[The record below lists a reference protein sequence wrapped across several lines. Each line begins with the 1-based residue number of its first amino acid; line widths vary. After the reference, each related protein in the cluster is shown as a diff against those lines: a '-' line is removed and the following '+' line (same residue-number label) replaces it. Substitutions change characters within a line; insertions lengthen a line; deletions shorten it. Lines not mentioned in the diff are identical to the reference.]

1 MRTKMQEFIKYLERK
16 QALEKAFIAQ
26 EIRHMEDTTWSKG
39 RISMLGV
46 VLSEAR
52 RLEADV
58 SQPVQYGAA
67 KRNPRK

>member
-16 QALEKAFIAQ
+16 EAMEKAIIAQ
-26 EIRHMEDTTWSKG
+26 EIRHLEDTTWS
-39 RISMLGV
+39 RSRLSILRV

>member
-16 QALEKAFIAQ
+16 EAMEKAIIAQ
-26 EIRHMEDTTWSKG
+26 EIRHLEDTTWS
-39 RISMLGV
+39 RSRLSILRV

-67 KRNPRK
+67 KRKPRK